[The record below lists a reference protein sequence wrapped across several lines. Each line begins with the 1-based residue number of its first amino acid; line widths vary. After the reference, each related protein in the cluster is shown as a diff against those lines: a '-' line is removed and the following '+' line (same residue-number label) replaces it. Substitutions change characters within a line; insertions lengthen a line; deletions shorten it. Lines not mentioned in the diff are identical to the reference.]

1 MKKYPLFNDAGFVC
15 RPNPYGFRLG
25 TVHPYGA
32 QQQIGAQVGA
42 QQPQVGAQVG
52 AHCVS
57 KAAAGW
63 RTTADPTRPTD
74 PTSPP
79 APTPDSTADPSCPT
93 DSKPDPAEDPTGPT
107 DSTPR
112 LSIKLRPKAKGS
124 GQLALTDGVQ
134 HARKFEPKQPA
145 CPPPAHLLRKRT
157 ADPESESDDE
167 FLRYIDSLPD
177 ISDEFQRLDRVT
189 QATCLAEPCSSS
201 ALS

>member
-1 MKKYPLFNDAGFVC
+1 MKKYPSFNDVPGFVC
-15 RPNPYGFRLG
+15 RPNPYGFRLS
-25 TVHPYGA
+25 TVHPYRA

-63 RTTADPTRPTD
+63 RPTADPTRPTD

-124 GQLALTDGVQ
+124 GQLALTDRV
-134 HARKFEPKQPA
+134 RKLSPKQPA
-145 CPPPAHLLRKRT
+145 GPPPPHLLRKRT

-167 FLRYIDSLPD
+167 FLRYIDSLPAE
-177 ISDEFQRLDRVT
+177 SDEFQRLDRDA
-189 QATCLAEPCSSS
+189 QATLLGQPCSSS
-201 ALS
+201 AFS